1 MNSQRLHSLL
11 VVFVTLQITDD
22 RRLAKADPQ
31 SVTAVKDECDELEFV
46 LALHRHF
53 DSQLAA
59 LIKAP
64 ETQSKA
70 LRQLELATAKHT
82 GTHLDLGYTLL
93 RAITSAR
100 RAAEEASKAHEGSL
114 RQAIHEVSKRI
125 GRLQTATTKQGAAG
139 ATYKSAGQ
147 DSQTSELAD
156 GLTNG
161 CKVTFTGTKPVM
173 GKRTE
178 KPRTTD
184 QIRQAGAELNQMENI
199 PYSPAAQILGY
210 KLAVT
215 IQSKSTP
222 TGKTKLT
229 NKQGCGDDNTAGRNG
244 KGITGINHEAHTA
257 TRGKQPLKSNGGCKQ
272 PSTTEMYHLF
282 NPKNLA

>member
-1 MNSQRLHSLL
+1 MKKRTLNSVL
-11 VVFVTLQITDD
+11 VAFVAFQITENNRVD
-22 RRLAKADPQ
+22 ATDPE
-31 SVTAVKDECDELEFV
+31 SVTEVKDECDEIEFV

-53 DSQLAA
+53 DSQLAV

-82 GTHLDLGYTLL
+82 GTHLELAYTLL

-100 RAAEEASKAHEGSL
+100 KAAEEASKAHEGSL

-173 GKRTE
+173 GKCTE

-210 KLAVT
+210 KLAFT

-222 TGKTKLT
+222 TGNTKLT

-257 TRGKQPLKSNGGCKQ
+257 QPENHALRQNGACKP
-272 PSTTEMYHLF
+272 PSSTEMEDSF
-282 NPKNLA
+282 NPKNFA